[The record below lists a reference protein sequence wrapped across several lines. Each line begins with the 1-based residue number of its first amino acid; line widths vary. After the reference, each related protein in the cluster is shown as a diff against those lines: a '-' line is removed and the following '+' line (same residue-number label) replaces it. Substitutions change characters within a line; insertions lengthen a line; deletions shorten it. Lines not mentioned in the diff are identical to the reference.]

1 MNGTWQIITQSISEP
16 IQANLILASNILA
29 QTEANPLNQLSQNMD
44 QIKIW
49 DTVAAIVILVIGWIV
64 AGIISRVI
72 GGLFKKTNF
81 DNKIAGWV
89 TGSPEQAQNLPV
101 EKWLSSLVFWILM
114 IFVLIAFFDKLNLTA
129 VSQPLNAFLTE
140 ITSFLPNVAAAL
152 IWLGIAWLV
161 ATIAKL
167 AVNRGLKTFGLDD
180 RLNQQVSDGQVENQV
195 EISNTIANAIYWLI
209 FLLFLPLILEAL
221 QLEIALQPVQNM
233 VDQIL
238 QSLPRILKAVILAGV
253 GWLLAT
259 VVKKVVTNLLAATG
273 VDQIG
278 SRFGMSQTSGGQNLS
293 SIVGTVV
300 YVLILIPVAI
310 AALSALDI
318 AAITTPAVAM
328 LNDILTFIPKI
339 FAAAVILVVAYFVGR
354 FVSDLVTNLLTSV
367 GFNNL
372 FNWLGLRSTPPSTR
386 PSTPPGFD
394 PNATVIQS
402 DLGTPGTTPTARTPS
417 EIAGIVAFVGIILF
431 ATVSATQI
439 MELEALTLIVN
450 VVIYIAGRVLYGLVV
465 LAIGLYLANL
475 AYNLITSSGNSQAR
489 LLGQLARIGIIVLV
503 SAMALQQMGIAP
515 SIVNL
520 AFGLFMGAMA
530 VAIALAFGLGGRDI
544 ASSKIQ
550 EWLEQFKT
558 NNK

>member
-1 MNGTWQIITQSISEP
+1 MNGTWQSITQSINLNQP
-16 IQANLILASNILA
+16 IQANLTLASDILA
-29 QTEANPLNQLSQNMD
+29 QTEADPLNQLSQNFNKML
-44 QIKIW
+44 IL
-49 DTVAAIVILVIGWIV
+49 DTLTAFLILVVGWLV
-64 AGIISRVI
+64 AWIISSFV
-72 GGLFKKTNF
+72 GGLFKKTNI

-101 EKWLSSLVFWILM
+101 EKWLSSVVFWVIM
-114 IFVLIAFFDKLNLTA
+114 IFVLIAFFDKLKLTA
-129 VSQPLNAFLTE
+129 VSEPLNAFLTE
-140 ITSFLPNVAAAL
+140 ITSFLPNIAAAL
-152 IWLGIAWLV
+152 IWLGVAWLA
-161 ATIAKL
+161 ATLAKL
-167 AVNRGLKTFGLDD
+167 AVSRGLRTFGLDD
-180 RLNQQVSDGQVENQV
+180 RLNQQVSDGQTENQV
-195 EISNTIANAIYWLI
+195 EISDTIANAIYWLI
-209 FLLFLPLILEAL
+209 FLLFLPVILEAL
-221 QLEIALQPVQNM
+221 QLQIALQPVQNM

-273 VDQIG
+273 VDQMG
-278 SRFGMSQTSGGQNLS
+278 SRFGMGQTTGSQNLS
-293 SIVGTVV
+293 SIIGTVV

-310 AALSALDI
+310 AALSALNI
-318 AAITTPAVAM
+318 EAITLPAVAM
-328 LNDILTFIPKI
+328 LNDILTFIPKL
-339 FAAAVILVVAYFVGR
+339 FAAAVVLVVSYFVGQ
-354 FVSDLVTNLLTSV
+354 FVSDLITNLLTSI

-372 FNWLGLRSTPPSTR
+372 FNWLGLSSTPPSP
-386 PSTPPGFD
+386 PSD
-394 PNATVIQS
+394 PNATLIQ
-402 DLGTPGTTPTARTPS
+402 DKPNTKTPS
-417 EIAGIVAFVGIILF
+417 EIAGLVAFVGIILF

-465 LAIGLYLANL
+465 LAIGLYLSNL

-489 LLGQLARIGIIVLV
+489 LLAQLARIGIIVLV

-544 ASSKIQ
+544 ASSQIQ
-550 EWLEQFKT
+550 EWLANFK
-558 NNK
+558 NKK

>member
-1 MNGTWQIITQSISEP
+1 MNGTWQIITQSINEP
-16 IQANLILASNILA
+16 IQANLMLASNILA
-29 QTEANPLNQLSQNMD
+29 QTEANPLSQLSQNMT
-44 QIKIW
+44 QIRIW
-49 DTVAAIVILVIGWIV
+49 DTIGAIAILAIGWIV
-64 AGIISRVI
+64 ASIISGIVGKI
-72 GGLFKKTNF
+72 FKKTNI

-101 EKWLSSLVFWILM
+101 EKWISSLIFWIIM

-129 VSQPLNAFLTE
+129 VSEPLNAFLTE
-140 ITSFLPNVAAAL
+140 ITSFLPNIAAAL

-167 AVNRGLKTFGLDD
+167 AVSRGLKTFGLDD
-180 RLNQQVSDGQVENQV
+180 RLNQQVSDGQTENQV
-195 EISNTIANAIYWLI
+195 EISDTIANAIYWLI
-209 FLLFLPLILEAL
+209 FLLFLPVILEAL
-221 QLEIALQPVQNM
+221 QLQIALQPVQNM

-273 VDQIG
+273 VDQMG
-278 SRFGMSQTSGGQNLS
+278 SRFGMSQTTGSQNLS
-293 SIVGTVV
+293 SIIGTVV

-310 AALSALDI
+310 IALDALDI
-318 AAITTPAVAM
+318 DAITTPAVAM

-339 FAAAVILVVAYFVGR
+339 FFAAVILVVAYFVGR
-354 FVSDLVTNLLTSV
+354 FVSDLITNLLTSI

-372 FNWLGLRSTPPSTR
+372 FNWLGLSSTPPSTP
-386 PSTPPGFD
+386 PSTSSDSD
-394 PNATVIQS
+394 PNATVIQGEV
-402 DLGTPGTTPTARTPS
+402 GTSGTTARTPS

-439 MELEALTLIVN
+439 MELEALTSIVS
-450 VVIYIAGRVLYGLVV
+450 VVIYIAGQVLYGLVV

-475 AYNLITSSGNSQAR
+475 AYNLISSSGNAQAR

-550 EWLEQFKT
+550 EWLEQFK
-558 NNK
+558 NKN

>member
-1 MNGTWQIITQSISEP
+1 MNGTWQSITQSINLREP
-16 IQANLILASNILA
+16 IQANPILASDIFA
-29 QTEANPLNQLSQNMD
+29 QTPTTPVDMLSQNFN
-44 QIKIW
+44 KILIL
-49 DTVAAIVILVIGWIV
+49 DIITAIAILVIGWIV
-64 AGIISRVI
+64 AGIISGIV
-72 GGLFKKTNF
+72 GKLFKKTNI
-81 DNKIAGWV
+81 DNKIASWV
-89 TGSPEQAQNLPV
+89 TGSQEQAQNLPV
-101 EKWLSSLVFWILM
+101 EKWISSVVFWIIM

-129 VSQPLNAFLTE
+129 VSEPLNAFLTE
-140 ITSFLPNVAAAL
+140 ITSFLPNIAAAL

-167 AVNRGLKTFGLDD
+167 AVSRGLKTFGLDD
-180 RLNQQVSDGQVENQV
+180 RLNQQVSDGQAESQMDV
-195 EISNTIANAIYWLI
+195 SDTIANAIYWLI
-209 FLLFLPLILEAL
+209 FLLFLPVILEAL
-221 QLEIALQPVQNM
+221 QLQIALQPVQNM

-238 QSLPRILKAVILAGV
+238 QALPRILKAVILATV

-273 VDQIG
+273 VDQMG
-278 SRFGMSQTSGGQNLS
+278 SRLGMSQTSGSQNLS
-293 SIVGTVV
+293 AIIGTVV

-310 AALSALDI
+310 AALSALNI
-318 AAITTPAVAM
+318 EAITTPAVAM
-328 LNDILTFIPKI
+328 LNNILTFVPKI
-339 FAAAVILVVAYFVGR
+339 FAAVVVLAIAYFVGQ
-354 FVSDLVTNLLTSV
+354 FVKDLVTNLLTSI

-372 FNWLGLRSTPPSTR
+372 FNWLGLTSTPPSS
-386 PSTPPGFD
+386 PSSD
-394 PNATVIQS
+394 PNATVIQ
-402 DLGTPGTTPTARTPS
+402 GGPGTTRTPS
-417 EIAGIVAFVGIILF
+417 EIAGLVAFVGIILF

-439 MELEALTLIVN
+439 MQLEALTLIVN
-450 VVIYIAGRVLYGLVV
+450 VVILIAGRVLYGLVV

-475 AYNLITSSGNSQAR
+475 AYNLITSSGNSQAK

-544 ASSKIQ
+544 ASSQIQ

-558 NNK
+558 NKK

>member
-1 MNGTWQIITQSISEP
+1 MNGTWQSITQSINLTEK
-16 IQANLILASNILA
+16 IQANPILASDILA
-29 QTEANPLNQLSQNMD
+29 QTPANPVDIVSQNFN
-44 QIKIW
+44 KILIL
-49 DTVAAIVILVIGWIV
+49 DIVTAIAILVVGWIV
-64 AGIISRVI
+64 AGVLSNIV

-81 DNKIAGWV
+81 DNKIASWV
-89 TGSPEQAQNLPV
+89 TGSQEQAQNLPV
-101 EKWLSSLVFWILM
+101 EKWISSVVFWIIM
-114 IFVLIAFFDKLNLTA
+114 IFVLIAFFDKLKLTA
-129 VSQPLNAFLTE
+129 VSEPLNAFLTE
-140 ITSFLPNVAAAL
+140 ITSFLPNIAAAL

-161 ATIAKL
+161 ATVAKL
-167 AVNRGLKTFGLDD
+167 AVSRGLKTFGLDD
-180 RLNQQVSDGQVENQV
+180 RLNQQVSDGQAESQMDV
-195 EISNTIANAIYWLI
+195 SDTIANAIYWLI
-209 FLLFLPLILEAL
+209 FLLFLPVILEAL
-221 QLEIALQPVQNM
+221 QLQIALQPVQNM

-238 QSLPRILKAVILAGV
+238 QALPRILKAVILATV

-273 VDQIG
+273 VDQMG
-278 SRFGMSQTSGGQNLS
+278 SRLGMSQTSGSQNLS
-293 SIVGTVV
+293 AIIGTVV

-310 AALSALDI
+310 AALSALNID
-318 AAITTPAVAM
+318 AITTPAVAM
-328 LNDILTFIPKI
+328 LNDILTFVPKI
-339 FAAAVILVVAYFVGR
+339 FAAVVILIIAYFVGQ
-354 FVSDLVTNLLTSV
+354 FIKDLVTNLLTSI

-372 FNWLGLRSTPPSTR
+372 FQWLGLTSTTPSS
-386 PSTPPGFD
+386 PSSD

-402 DLGTPGTTPTARTPS
+402 ESGTTRTPS
-417 EIAGIVAFVGIILF
+417 EIAGFVAFVGIILF

-450 VVIYIAGRVLYGLVV
+450 VVILIGGRVLYGLVV

-475 AYNLITSSGNSQAR
+475 AFNLITSSGGSQAK

-544 ASSKIQ
+544 ASAQIQ

-558 NNK
+558 KNK

>member
-1 MNGTWQIITQSISEP
+1 MNGTWQIITQSINEP
-16 IQANLILASNILA
+16 IQANLMLASNILA
-29 QTEANPLNQLSQNMD
+29 QTEANALNQLSQNFNK
-44 QIKIW
+44 QLIL
-49 DTVAAIVILVIGWIV
+49 DTVIAIAILAIGWIV
-64 AGIISRVI
+64 AGIISSVI
-72 GGLFKKTNF
+72 GGLFKKTKF
-81 DNKIAGWV
+81 DDKIAGWV
-89 TGSPEQAQNLPV
+89 TGSQEQAQKLPV
-101 EKWLSSLVFWILM
+101 EKWISSVVFWIIM

-129 VSQPLNAFLTE
+129 VSEPLNAFLTE
-140 ITSFLPNVAAAL
+140 ITSFLPNIAAAL

-167 AVNRGLKTFGLDD
+167 AVSRGLKTFGLDD
-180 RLNQQVSDGQVENQV
+180 RLNQEVSDGQTENQV
-195 EISNTIANAIYWLI
+195 EISDTIANAIYWLI
-209 FLLFLPLILEAL
+209 FLLFLPVILEAL
-221 QLEIALQPVQNM
+221 QLQIALQPVQNM

-273 VDQIG
+273 VDQMG
-278 SRFGMSQTSGGQNLS
+278 SRFGMSQTTGSQNLS
-293 SIVGTVV
+293 SIIGTVV

-318 AAITTPAVAM
+318 EAITTPAVAM

-339 FAAAVILVVAYFVGR
+339 FAAAVILAVAYFVGR
-354 FVSDLVTNLLTSV
+354 FVSDLVTNLLTSI

-372 FNWLGLRSTPPSTR
+372 FNWLGLSSTPPSTP
-386 PSTPPGFD
+386 PSTPRDSD

-558 NNK
+558 KNK

>member
-16 IQANLILASNILA
+16 IQANLMLASNILA
-29 QTEANPLNQLSQNMD
+29 QTEANPVNIVSQNF
-44 QIKIW
+44 
-49 DTVAAIVILVIGWIV
+49 TAIAILDIVTAIAILVVGWIV
-64 AGIISRVI
+64 AWILSSFL
-72 GGLFKKTNF
+72 GGLFKKTKI

-89 TGSPEQAQNLPV
+89 TGSQEQAQNLPV
-101 EKWLSSLVFWILM
+101 EKWISSLIFWIIM

-129 VSQPLNAFLTE
+129 VSEPLNAFLTE

-167 AVNRGLKTFGLDD
+167 AVTKGLRTFGLDD
-180 RLNQQVSDGQVENQV
+180 RLNQQVSDGQTENQV
-195 EISNTIANAIYWLI
+195 QISDTIANAIYWLI
-209 FLLFLPLILEAL
+209 FLLFLPVILEAL
-221 QLEIALQPVQNM
+221 QLQIALQPVQNI

-253 GWLLAT
+253 GWLVAT

-278 SRFGMSQTSGGQNLS
+278 SRFGMSQTTGGQNLS
-293 SIVGTVV
+293 SIIGTVV

-318 AAITTPAVAM
+318 LAITTPAVAM

-372 FNWLGLRSTPPSTR
+372 FNWLGLSSTQPAS
-386 PSTPPGFD
+386 D
-394 PNATVIQS
+394 PNATVIQGEP
-402 DLGTPGTTPTARTPS
+402 GTPGAKPTARTPS

-550 EWLEQFKT
+550 EWLEQFK
-558 NNK
+558 NKK